1 MAKIA
6 DLIVNLSA
14 NVAEFRTS
22 MNQASED
29 VRSLHSTILDAGAA
43 VKDFLA
49 GFVGYETIKRSIDA
63 TTEWADSIERMTE
76 VTGLSAQA
84 SSALTASAREQGVQ
98 IESLNS
104 FLQRLYEAVAR
115 TPQRFSELG
124 ISIRDASG
132 NLLPMETIAR
142 NTIDTLD
149 QFKVGSDRTAAAMSL
164 LGRAGAQSV
173 AEFSRFRDT
182 LDATNMGHA
191 AELVRA
197 FGLEMDENGIRK
209 ARDWEH
215 AEADLGLALLGV
227 ENISGRALL
236 PVIKDLADDV
246 TRLAE
251 SGELQRWADEATRGV
266 LELTKAFLEL
276 ADVVAQHNQ
285 IVGITLGT
293 LGGVAALTSPSATGR
308 AAGLAAFVA
317 GWKLTG
323 TGADEAAA
331 KTHAALQ
338 KMIGDISSAES
349 KIGEVNRSE
358 D

>member
-104 FLQRLYEAVAR
+104 FLQRLYQSVAR

-142 NTIDTLD
+142 NTINALD

-227 ENISGRALL
+227 ENQIGHALL
-236 PVIKDLADDV
+236 PQIQELGDYVAK
-246 TRLAE
+246 LAE
-251 SGELQRWADEATRGV
+251 NGDLQRWATNSASAISTITTSVADAISFVVNYRHEI
-266 LELTKAFLEL
+266 ELL
-276 ADVVAQHNQ
+276 
-285 IVGITLGT
+285 II
-293 LGGVAALTSPSATGR
+293 ALTGVSVVFTGGATLPAFAASLAGGFDIVTSSVKDIGSA
-308 AAGLAAFVA
+308 L
-317 GWKLTG
+317 
-323 TGADEAAA
+323 
-331 KTHAALQ
+331 
-338 KMIGDISSAES
+338 SSTNS
-349 KIGEVNRSE
+349 QF
-358 D
+358 